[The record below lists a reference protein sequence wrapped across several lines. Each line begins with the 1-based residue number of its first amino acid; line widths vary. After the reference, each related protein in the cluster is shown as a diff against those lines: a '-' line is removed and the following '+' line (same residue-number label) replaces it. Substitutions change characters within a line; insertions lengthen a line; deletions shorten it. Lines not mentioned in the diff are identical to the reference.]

1 MPVFQQIV
9 NFDEIFK
16 VLTKEP
22 IIINELSDISEED
35 KDRIRRLTQTEFSD
49 DFVSALPQC
58 DCGAIKGEFNIG
70 VKCNICDTVVKNTI
84 DENVEPILWFRCP
97 EGIPALINPAVWGML
112 NGRFRKSN
120 VGLFKWL
127 IEPSFKPVKPIPMLQ
142 MLEAQDLPRGYIN
155 FVNNFDSIIEFF
167 FNLKEFKIKRGRTKR
182 DHLYELLQ
190 RDRSAIFSHYWPII
204 NKSIL
209 IIEKTNVGK
218 WMDPLIK
225 DALNIT
231 YMLTNIDSHPSIK
244 VRENRVVKALDKLS
258 VFYDAFSKEI
268 VMGKKGL
275 IRKHVCGTRT
285 HFSFRGVISSMT
297 EPHRHDEI
305 YIPWGMGITAF
316 REHVLNKLLKR
327 GFLLNDAIML
337 IYSSVVKYNH
347 LLEEIFN
354 EIITESPW
362 GGIPVIFQRNPSIMV
377 GSAQLFKITKIK
389 RDPEDIT
396 ISFSILCTSSC
407 NADKHM

>member
-1 MPVFQQIV
+1 
-9 NFDEIFK
+9 
-16 VLTKEP
+16 
-22 IIINELSDISEED
+22 
-35 KDRIRRLTQTEFSD
+35 
-49 DFVSALPQC
+49 
-58 DCGAIKGEFNIG
+58 
-70 VKCNICDTVVKNTI
+70 
-84 DENVEPILWFRCP
+84 
-97 EGIPALINPAVWGML
+97 
-112 NGRFRKSN
+112 
-120 VGLFKWL
+120 
-127 IEPSFKPVKPIPMLQ
+127 
-142 MLEAQDLPRGYIN
+142 
-155 FVNNFDSIIEFF
+155 
-167 FNLKEFKIKRGRTKR
+167 
-182 DHLYELLQ
+182 
-190 RDRSAIFSHYWPII
+190 
-204 NKSIL
+204 
-209 IIEKTNVGK
+209 
-218 WMDPLIK
+218 
-225 DALNIT
+225 
-231 YMLTNIDSHPSIK
+231 
-244 VRENRVVKALDKLS
+244 
-258 VFYDAFSKEI
+258 
-268 VMGKKGL
+268 
-275 IRKHVCGTRT
+275 
-285 HFSFRGVISSMT
+285 MT